1 MAYSLSS
8 HFAGQALLDSFTFFT
23 GDDPSNGFVDYQ
35 SREDALAMDLVSVDE
50 NNRVK
55 LGVDSI
61 NTYATSDKGRPSVR
75 ITSKDDFTHGLFIA
89 DFAHMPGSSCGT
101 WPAFWAFN
109 DQDDGTLWPAGGEV
123 DIIEGANT
131 AQRNLF
137 SAHTEPGC
145 QNPSTGFTGVQGPDD
160 CSEDI
165 NNIGCNYAA
174 PVVDSATY
182 GDAFNA
188 AGGGVYALEWDSEFL
203 KIWHFPRSTVPND
216 IKMAP
221 MVKPNPSSWGLPQ
234 AVFGGSSCDPDPYFY
249 NMSLVINTNF
259 CGVYAGQIWG
269 DADRCDE
276 LAPTCEEY
284 VAGNPSVFNN
294 AFWQINYID
303 VYQKGP
309 VPDPV
314 PGDNT
319 TSPFPN
325 STMTTNGPGA
335 TSMPYNNNT
344 VVPSSTRTVTLST
357 VTPAEPTRTDGGL
370 VDPATINEWSLLGCF
385 GSLAGY
391 QSFSKSASF
400 PTMDNEA
407 CVASCASHNYA
418 GVEGEDCYCADILGD
433 ARAVGND
440 MCDIPCPGNPMEFC
454 GGLLEAGE
462 QGSSS
467 STGMGIALTN
477 STIYGN
483 GTSSNSTSLRN
494 PLRVDKRAAPSNIL
508 LTVYGKMTDDD
519 LPPGAPA
526 MGGPAGPSS
535 TDPKGETVTVT
546 SAVTV
551 TYVAVCPTD
560 SAKLITLEYCTT
572 PTVPITSVPMTTC
585 TETCNACGP
594 HGESTVT
601 LTVPEAVH
609 AGTGGGNVVAITV
622 QTVVPVYEARLNQTN
637 STFAVVQRAGSVA
650 RDAGVITTL
659 ATAVGVWFVSLTVLF
674 TL

>member
-1 MAYSLSS
+1 MAYSLST

-23 GDDPSNGFVDYQ
+23 GDDPSNRFVDYQ

-50 NNRVK
+50 NNRVT
-55 LGVDSI
+55 LGVDSV
-61 NTYATSDKGRPSVR
+61 NTYATSDTGRPSVR

-109 DQDDGTLWPAGGEV
+109 NQDDGTLWPVGGEL

-137 SAHTEPGC
+137 SAHAEPGC
-145 QNPSTGFTGVQGPDD
+145 QSPSSGFTGVQGPDD
-160 CSEDI
+160 CSVDI
-165 NNIGCNYAA
+165 ENIGCNYAA
-174 PVVDSATY
+174 PAADSATY

-188 AGGGVYALEWDSEFL
+188 AGGGVYALEWDSKFL
-203 KIWHFPRSTVPND
+203 KIWHFPRSTIPDD

-221 MVKPNPSSWGLPQ
+221 MIKPNPSSWGLPQ
-234 AVFGGSSCDPDPYFY
+234 AVFGGSSCDPDTYFY

-259 CGVYAGQIWG
+259 CGAYAGSIWG

-284 VAGNPSVFNN
+284 VAGNPSVFKN

-303 VYQKGP
+303 VYQKSP
-309 VPDPV
+309 VS
-314 PGDNT
+314 GGNT

-325 STMTTNGPGA
+325 STMTTSGPGA
-335 TSMPYNNNT
+335 TSMPANNNT
-344 VVPSSTRTVTLST
+344 VLPSGTRTVTLST

-370 VDPATINEWSLLGCF
+370 VDPATINGWSLLGCF

-391 QSFSKSASF
+391 QSFSKTASF

-407 CVASCASHNYA
+407 CVASCASRQYA
-418 GVEGEDCYCADILGD
+418 GVFGEDCYCADILGD
-433 ARAVGND
+433 ASAVGND
-440 MCDIPCPGNPMEFC
+440 MCDTPCPENPMEFC
-454 GGLLEAGE
+454 GGLLPA
-462 QGSSS
+462 S
-467 STGMGIALTN
+467 STGMGFPVTN
-477 STIYGN
+477 STMQQN
-483 GTSSNSTSLRN
+483 GTSSNSTFSRN
-494 PLRVDKRAAPSNIL
+494 PLRIDKRAAPSNVL
-508 LTVYGKMTDDD
+508 LTVYGKVSDDD

-526 MGGPAGPSS
+526 MGGPVN
-535 TDPKGETVTVT
+535 TDPQGETVTVT

-551 TYVAVCPTD
+551 TYVAICPTD

-572 PTVPITSVPMTTC
+572 PTAPITAIPMTTC

-609 AGTGGGNVVAITV
+609 AGTGGGNVVAIAV
-622 QTVVPVYEARLNQTN
+622 QTVVPIYEARLNQTN
-637 STFAVVQRAGSVA
+637 ASFASIPIAGASA
-650 RDAGVITTL
+650 IGAGVMSTL
-659 ATAVGVWFVSLTVLF
+659 ATAVAAWFLFFIVLV